1 MVNSIMLQGVFL
13 SCTFK
18 CGVLLTSGQR
28 EICEANNEKDEDCT
42 KLQFTLQALEAV
54 DPFLLKVCGRKIC
67 DLS

>member
-1 MVNSIMLQGVFL
+1 MVNSIMLQGIFL

-18 CGVLLTSGQR
+18 CGVLPISGQR

-54 DPFLLKVCGRKIC
+54 DPFLLKV
-67 DLS
+67 